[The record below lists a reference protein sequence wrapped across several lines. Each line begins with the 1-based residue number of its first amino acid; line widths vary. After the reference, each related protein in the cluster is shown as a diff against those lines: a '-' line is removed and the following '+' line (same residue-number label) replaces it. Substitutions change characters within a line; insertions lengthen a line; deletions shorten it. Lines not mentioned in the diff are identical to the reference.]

1 MVTRGGDVFSG
12 MPSSRSDEDHPV
24 GTLVIRV
31 WYDGDPA
38 LVKARFV
45 GRFDVVADRG
55 PTSREP
61 PQYATGL
68 DDVAAKTRDWLE
80 YFLSLAPP

>member
-1 MVTRGGDVFSG
+1 
-12 MPSSRSDEDHPV
+12 MPSTASDEDHPI
-24 GTLVIRV
+24 GALVIRV
-31 WYDGDPA
+31 WCDDDPA

-55 PTSREP
+55 PASQEP

-68 DDVAAKTRDWLE
+68 NDIVAKTRDWLE
-80 YFLSLAPP
+80 YFLSLAQP